1 MATFNTRDEIPQQYT
16 WDLTT
21 LYPTDEAF
29 LAELERTKAYPAK
42 VAAFQGKIS
51 QSAQA
56 LLEYL
61 RLNDEVECVLLRL
74 SNYAQRKSDQDTRV
88 SKYQDFAGQTMSVVV
103 SISSAGAWFTPEL
116 LTVDEAKMAEFYAQ
130 CPDLEL
136 YRRNLDR
143 IFRQREH
150 TLSPAE
156 EALLASAGEM
166 AAQPDNIYSMFA
178 DADLTFADAVDS
190 QGEHHPV
197 TQGSY
202 IPLMMSTD
210 RALRKS
216 AFQSMYG
223 GFGQYRNTCAATL
236 NAQTKQLKFFADA
249 RKYPTTLAAALDA
262 TEVPVEVYTNLIDA
276 VHRNLPAMYKY
287 TRLRRKLL
295 GVDELHFYDLYAPI
309 VGDVD
314 MHFTY
319 DEACD
324 LILKA
329 LEPMGEEYCAIV
341 HKGLASRW
349 IDVYENVGKRSG
361 AYSAGGYQMNPF
373 ILLNYQGTL
382 NDVFTLIHEMGHS
395 MHSYLS
401 CANQPCCYANYVIFV
416 AEVASTCNEALLMQ
430 YLLKTTTDRRQR
442 AYLINY
448 FLEQFRTTLYRQ
460 TMFAEFE
467 LKCNQMTERGEGLTA
482 DALCKIYRDLNAEYF
497 GPDVV
502 VDDEIA
508 LEWAR
513 IPHFYYNYYVYQYS
527 TGYAAAIA
535 LSQKILNEGETALEH
550 YLGFLKG
557 GCSKPPI
564 DLLRGAGVDMAT
576 AQPIDDA
583 LSIFAQLIDE
593 MDALMS
599 E

>member
-1 MATFNTRDEIPQQYT
+1 MEVKSRDEIEEKYH
-16 WDLTT
+16 WDLTSI
-21 LYPTDEAF
+21 YATDEAF
-29 LAELERTKAYPAK
+29 LQALEAAKGYPAQC
-42 VAAFQGKIS
+42 AAYQGKVS
-51 QSAQA
+51 RSPQE
-56 LLEYL
+56 LLAFL
-61 RLNDEVECVLLRL
+61 RLDDQVTIELSKLL
-74 SNYAQRKSDQDTRV
+74 NYAQRKSDEDTRI
-88 SKYQDFAGQTMSVVV
+88 SKYQDFASQAMSLYV
-103 SISSAGAWFTPEL
+103 SVSSACAWFTPEL
-116 LTVDEAKMAEFYAQ
+116 LSLDEQTMEGFYQQ
-130 CPDLEL
+130 CPELEL

-143 IFRQREH
+143 IFRRKEH

-190 QGEHHPV
+190 QGEKHPV
-197 TQGSY
+197 THGTY
-202 IPLMMSTD
+202 GPLLYSQD
-210 RALRKS
+210 RTLRKT
-216 AFQSMYG
+216 AFESCYAGYG
-223 GFGQYRNTCAATL
+223 QFRNTCAATL

-249 RKYPTTLAAALDA
+249 RKYPNTLAAALDE

-276 VHRNLPAMYKY
+276 VHRNLPAMHKY

-295 GVDELHFYDLYAPI
+295 GVDELHFYDLYVPV

-319 DEACD
+319 EEACD

-329 LEPMGEEYCAIV
+329 LEPMGEEYCSIV
-341 HKGLASRW
+341 RQGLSQRW
-349 IDVYENVGKRSG
+349 IDVYENPGKRSG
-361 AYSAGGYQMNPF
+361 AYSAGGYSMHPF
-373 ILLNYQGTL
+373 ILMNFQGTL

-395 MHSYLS
+395 MHTYLS
-401 CANQPCCYANYVIFV
+401 CANQPSCYSDYVIFV

-430 YLLKTTTDRRQR
+430 YLLKITTDKRQR

-467 LKCNQMTERGEGLTA
+467 LAVNQMTERGEGLTA
-482 DALCKIYRDLNAEYF
+482 DTLCDIYRKLNADYF
-497 GPDVV
+497 GPDIV
-502 VDDEIA
+502 VDEEIS

-535 LSQKILNEGETALEH
+535 LSQKILQEGKPAVEH
-550 YLGFLKG
+550 YLNFLKG
-557 GCSKPPI
+557 GSSKPPI

-576 AQPIDDA
+576 AQPIDEA
-583 LSIFAQLIDE
+583 LKLFDGLLDE
-593 MDALMS
+593 MDELVK
-599 E
+599 

>member
-1 MATFNTRDEIPQQYT
+1 MEVKSRDEIEEKYH
-16 WDLTT
+16 WDLASIFA
-21 LYPTDEAF
+21 TDEVF
-29 LAELERTKAYPAK
+29 LQALEEAKGYPAK
-42 VAAFQGKIS
+42 CAAYQGKIS
-51 QSAQA
+51 QSAQE
-56 LLEYL
+56 LLAFL
-61 RLNDEVECVLLRL
+61 RLDDEANIALSRLL
-74 SNYAQRKSDQDTRV
+74 NYAQRKSDEDTRV
-88 SKYQDFAGQTMSVVV
+88 SKYQDFASQAMSLYV
-103 SISSAGAWFTPEL
+103 SVASACAWFTPEL
-116 LTVDEAKMAEFYAQ
+116 LSLDQQAMETFYQQ
-130 CPDLEL
+130 CPELEL

-143 IFRQREH
+143 IFRRKEH

-166 AAQPDNIYSMFA
+166 ATQPDNIYSMFA

-190 QGEHHPV
+190 QGEKHPV
-197 TQGSY
+197 THGTY
-202 IPLMMSTD
+202 GPLLYSQD
-210 RALRKS
+210 RVLRKS
-216 AFQSMYG
+216 AFESCYAGYG
-223 GFGQYRNTCAATL
+223 QFRNTCAATL

-249 RKYPTTLAAALDA
+249 RKYPNTLTAALDE

-276 VHRNLPAMYKY
+276 VHRNLPAMHKY

-295 GVDELHFYDLYAPI
+295 GVEELHFYDLYVPM

-319 DEACD
+319 EEACD

-341 HKGLASRW
+341 RQGLAQRW
-349 IDVYENVGKRSG
+349 IDVYENPGKRSG
-361 AYSAGGYQMNPF
+361 AYSAGGYSMHPF
-373 ILLNYQGTL
+373 ILLNFQGTL

-395 MHSYLS
+395 MHTYLS
-401 CANQPCCYANYVIFV
+401 CANQPSCYSEYVIFV

-430 YLLKTTTDRRQR
+430 YLLKNTTDKRQR

-467 LKCNQMTERGEGLTA
+467 LEVNRMTERGEGLTA
-482 DALCKIYRDLNAEYF
+482 DALCAIYRKLNEDYF
-497 GPDVV
+497 GPDIVL
-502 VDDEIA
+502 DDEIS

-535 LSQKILNEGETALEH
+535 LSQKILQEGKSAVEH
-550 YLGFLKG
+550 YLNFLKG

-576 AQPIDDA
+576 AQPIDEA
-583 LSIFAQLIDE
+583 LKLFDGLIDE
-593 MDALMS
+593 MDQLVQ
-599 E
+599 

>member
-1 MATFNTRDEIPQQYT
+1 MEVKSRDEIEAKYH
-16 WDLTT
+16 WDLASI
-21 LYPTDEAF
+21 YATDEAF
-29 LAELERTKAYPAK
+29 LQALEQAKQYPAQC
-42 VAAFQGKIS
+42 AAYQGKVS
-51 QSAQA
+51 QSPQE
-56 LLEYL
+56 LLAFL
-61 RLNDEVECVLLRL
+61 RLDDQVTIELSRLL
-74 SNYAQRKSDQDTRV
+74 NYAQRKSDEDTRV
-88 SKYQDFAGQTMSVVV
+88 SKYQDFASQAMSLYV
-103 SISSAGAWFTPEL
+103 SVSSACAWFTPEL
-116 LTVDEAKMAEFYAQ
+116 LSLDEQTMEGFYQQ
-130 CPDLEL
+130 CPELEL

-143 IFRQREH
+143 IFRRKEH

-190 QGEHHPV
+190 QGEKHPV
-197 TQGSY
+197 THGTFV
-202 IPLMMSTD
+202 PLLYSQD
-210 RALRKS
+210 RVLRKS
-216 AFQSMYG
+216 AFESCYAGYG
-223 GFGQYRNTCAATL
+223 QFRNTCAATL

-249 RKYPTTLAAALDA
+249 RKYPNTLAAALDA

-276 VHRNLPAMYKY
+276 VHRNFPAMHKY

-295 GVDELHFYDLYAPI
+295 GVDELHFYDLYVPM

-319 DEACD
+319 EEACD

-329 LEPMGEEYCAIV
+329 LEPMGEEYCSIV
-341 HKGLASRW
+341 RQGLAQRW
-349 IDVYENVGKRSG
+349 IDVYENPGKRSG
-361 AYSAGGYQMNPF
+361 AYSAGGYSMHPF
-373 ILLNYQGTL
+373 ILLNFQGTL

-395 MHSYLS
+395 MHTYLS
-401 CANQPCCYANYVIFV
+401 CANQPSCYSDYVIFV

-430 YLLKTTTDRRQR
+430 YLLKITTDKRQR

-467 LKCNQMTERGEGLTA
+467 LEVNRMTERGEGLTA
-482 DALCKIYRDLNAEYF
+482 DALCAIYRKLNADYF
-497 GPDVV
+497 GPDIV
-502 VDDEIA
+502 VDEEIS

-535 LSQKILNEGETALEH
+535 LSQKILQEGKPAVEH
-550 YLGFLKG
+550 YLNFLKG

-576 AQPIDDA
+576 AQPIDEA
-583 LSIFAQLIDE
+583 LKLFDGLLDE
-593 MDALMS
+593 MDELVK
-599 E
+599 

>member
-1 MATFNTRDEIPQQYT
+1 MEVKSRDEIEAKYH
-16 WDLTT
+16 WDLASI
-21 LYPTDEAF
+21 YATDEAF
-29 LAELERTKAYPAK
+29 LQALEQAKQYPAQC
-42 VAAFQGKIS
+42 AAYQGKVS
-51 QSAQA
+51 QSPQE
-56 LLEYL
+56 LLAFL
-61 RLNDEVECVLLRL
+61 RLDDQVTIELSRLL
-74 SNYAQRKSDQDTRV
+74 NYAQRKSDEDTRV
-88 SKYQDFAGQTMSVVV
+88 SKYQDFASQAMSLYV
-103 SISSAGAWFTPEL
+103 SVSSACAWFTPEL
-116 LTVDEAKMAEFYAQ
+116 LSLDEQTMEDFYQQ
-130 CPDLEL
+130 CPELEL

-143 IFRQREH
+143 IFRRKEH

-190 QGEHHPV
+190 QGEKHLV
-197 TQGSY
+197 THGTFV
-202 IPLMMSTD
+202 PLLYSQD
-210 RALRKS
+210 RVLRKS
-216 AFQSMYG
+216 AFESCYAGYG
-223 GFGQYRNTCAATL
+223 QFRNTCAATL

-249 RKYPTTLAAALDA
+249 RKYPNTLAAALDA

-276 VHRNLPAMYKY
+276 VHRNFPAMHKY

-295 GVDELHFYDLYAPI
+295 GVDELHFYDLYVPM

-319 DEACD
+319 EEACD

-329 LEPMGEEYCAIV
+329 LEPMGEEYCSIV
-341 HKGLASRW
+341 RQGLVQRW
-349 IDVYENVGKRSG
+349 IDVYENPGKRSG
-361 AYSAGGYQMNPF
+361 AYSAGGYSMHPF
-373 ILLNYQGTL
+373 ILLNFQGTL

-395 MHSYLS
+395 MHTYLS
-401 CANQPCCYANYVIFV
+401 CANQPSCYSDYVIFV

-430 YLLKTTTDRRQR
+430 YLLKTTTDKRQR

-467 LKCNQMTERGEGLTA
+467 LEVNRMTERGEGLTA
-482 DALCKIYRDLNAEYF
+482 DALCAIYRKLNADYF
-497 GPDVV
+497 GPDIV
-502 VDDEIA
+502 VDEEIS

-535 LSQKILNEGETALEH
+535 LSQKILQEGKPAVEH
-550 YLGFLKG
+550 YLNFLKG

-576 AQPIDDA
+576 AQPIDEA
-583 LSIFAQLIDE
+583 LKLFDGLLDE
-593 MDALMS
+593 MDELVK
-599 E
+599 

>member
-1 MATFNTRDEIPQQYT
+1 MEVKSRDEIEAKYH
-16 WDLTT
+16 WDLTSIFA
-21 LYPTDEAF
+21 TDEAF
-29 LAELERTKAYPAK
+29 LQALEEAKGYPAK
-42 VAAFQGKIS
+42 CAAYQGKIA
-51 QSAQA
+51 QSAQE
-56 LLEYL
+56 LLAFL
-61 RLNDEVECVLLRL
+61 RLDDEANIALSRLL
-74 SNYAQRKSDQDTRV
+74 NYAQRKSDEDTRV
-88 SKYQDFAGQTMSVVV
+88 SKYQDFASQAMSLYV
-103 SISSAGAWFTPEL
+103 SVASACAWFTPEL
-116 LTVDEAKMAEFYAQ
+116 LSLDEQTMEGFYRQ

-143 IFRQREH
+143 IFHRKEH

-190 QGEHHPV
+190 QGEKHPV
-197 TQGSY
+197 THGTY
-202 IPLMMSTD
+202 GPLLYSQD
-210 RALRKS
+210 RTLRKS
-216 AFQSMYG
+216 AFESCYAGYG
-223 GFGQYRNTCAATL
+223 QFRNTCAATL

-249 RKYPTTLAAALDA
+249 RKYPNTLAAALDA

-276 VHRNLPAMYKY
+276 VHRNLPAMHKY
-287 TRLRRKLL
+287 TQLRRKLL
-295 GVDELHFYDLYAPI
+295 GVEELHFYDLYVPM

-319 DEACD
+319 EEACD

-341 HKGLASRW
+341 RQGLAQRW
-349 IDVYENVGKRSG
+349 IDVYENPGKRSG
-361 AYSAGGYQMNPF
+361 AYSAGGYSMHPF
-373 ILLNYQGTL
+373 ILLNFQGTL

-395 MHSYLS
+395 MHTYLS
-401 CANQPCCYANYVIFV
+401 CANKPSCYSEYVIFV

-430 YLLKTTTDRRQR
+430 YLLKNTTDNRQR

-467 LKCNQMTERGEGLTA
+467 LEVNRMTERGEGLTA
-482 DALCKIYRDLNAEYF
+482 DALCAVYRKLNEDYF
-497 GPDVV
+497 GPDIV
-502 VDDEIA
+502 VDDEIS

-535 LSQKILNEGETALEH
+535 LSQKILQEGKPAVEH
-550 YLGFLKG
+550 YLNFLKG

-576 AQPIDDA
+576 AQPIDEA
-583 LSIFAQLIDE
+583 LKLFDGLIDE
-593 MDALMS
+593 MDQLVK
-599 E
+599 

>member
-1 MATFNTRDEIPQQYT
+1 MKVKSRDEVEEKYH
-16 WDLTT
+16 WDLSSIFA
-21 LYPTDEAF
+21 TDEAF
-29 LAELERTKAYPAK
+29 LQALEEAKAYPAQC
-42 VAAFQGKIS
+42 AAFQGTIA
-51 QSAQA
+51 QSAQR
-56 LLEYL
+56 LLAFL
-61 RLNDEVECVLLRL
+61 RLDDEISVALTRL
-74 SNYAQRKSDQDTRV
+74 INYAQRKSDEDTRI
-88 SKYQDFAGQTMSVVV
+88 SKYQDFVSQAMSLYVA
-103 SISSAGAWFTPEL
+103 ISSAEAWFTPEL
-116 LTVDEAKMAEFYAQ
+116 LALDGATMEGFYAQ
-130 CPDLEL
+130 CPDLER

-143 IFRQREH
+143 IFRRKEH

-166 AAQPDNIYSMFA
+166 ANQPDNIYSMFA

-190 QGEHHPV
+190 QGVKHPV
-197 TQGSY
+197 THGTFV
-202 IPLMMSTD
+202 PLLYSQD

-216 AFQSMYG
+216 AFQSCYAGYG
-223 GFGQYRNTCAATL
+223 QFRNTCAATL

-249 RKYPTTLAAALDA
+249 RKYPSTLAAALDA

-276 VHRNLPAMYKY
+276 VRRNLPAMHKY

-295 GVDELHFYDLYAPI
+295 GVEELHFYDLYVPM

-314 MHFTY
+314 MRFTY
-319 DEACD
+319 EEACA

-341 HKGLASRW
+341 RQGLSQRW
-349 IDVYENVGKRSG
+349 IDVYENPGKRSG
-361 AYSAGGYQMNPF
+361 AYSAGGYSMHPF
-373 ILLNYQGTL
+373 ILLNFQGTL

-395 MHSYLS
+395 IHTYLS
-401 CANQPCCYANYVIFV
+401 CANQPSCYSDYVIFV

-430 YLLKTTTDRRQR
+430 YLLQTTTDRRQR

-467 LKCNQMTERGEGLTA
+467 LAANQMTERGEGLTA
-482 DALCKIYRDLNAEYF
+482 DALCAKYRQLNVDYF
-497 GPDVV
+497 GPDIV
-502 VDDEIA
+502 VDEEIS

-535 LSQKILNEGETALEH
+535 LSQKILREGRPAVER
-550 YLGFLKG
+550 YLNFLKSG
-557 GCSKPPI
+557 SSQPPI
-564 DLLRGAGVDMAT
+564 ELLRGAGVDMAT
-576 AQPIDDA
+576 AQPIDEA
-583 LSIFAQLIDE
+583 LQLFDRLVDE
-593 MDALMS
+593 MDALAQG
-599 E
+599 

>member
-1 MATFNTRDEIPQQYT
+1 MEVKSRDEIEAKYH
-16 WDLTT
+16 WDLASI
-21 LYPTDEAF
+21 YATDEAF
-29 LAELERTKAYPAK
+29 LQALEAAKSYPAQC
-42 VAAFQGKIS
+42 AAYQGKVS
-51 QSAQA
+51 QSPQE
-56 LLEYL
+56 LLAFL
-61 RLNDEVECVLLRL
+61 RLDDQVTIELSRLL
-74 SNYAQRKSDQDTRV
+74 NYAQRKSDEDTRI
-88 SKYQDFAGQTMSVVV
+88 SKYQDFASQAMSLYV
-103 SISSAGAWFTPEL
+103 SVSSACAWFTPEL
-116 LTVDEAKMAEFYAQ
+116 LSLDEQTMEGFYQQ
-130 CPDLEL
+130 CPELEL

-143 IFRQREH
+143 IFRRKEH
-150 TLSPAE
+150 TLSPTE

-190 QGEHHPV
+190 QGQKHPV
-197 TQGSY
+197 THGTY
-202 IPLMMSTD
+202 GPLLYSQD
-210 RALRKS
+210 RTLRKT
-216 AFQSMYG
+216 AFESCYAGYG
-223 GFGQYRNTCAATL
+223 QFRNTCAATL

-249 RKYPTTLAAALDA
+249 RKYPNTLAAALDE

-276 VHRNLPAMYKY
+276 VHRNLPAMHKY

-295 GVDELHFYDLYAPI
+295 GVDELHFYDLYVPV

-319 DEACD
+319 EEACD

-341 HKGLASRW
+341 RQGLEQRW
-349 IDVYENVGKRSG
+349 IDVYENPGKRSG
-361 AYSAGGYQMNPF
+361 AYSAGGYSMHPF
-373 ILLNYQGTL
+373 ILLNFQGTL

-395 MHSYLS
+395 MHTYLS
-401 CANQPCCYANYVIFV
+401 CANQPSCYSEYVIFV

-430 YLLKTTTDRRQR
+430 YLLKTTTDKRQR

-448 FLEQFRTTLYRQ
+448 FLEHFRTTLYRQ

-467 LKCNQMTERGEGLTA
+467 LAVNQMTERGEGLTA
-482 DALCKIYRDLNAEYF
+482 DALCDIYRKLNADYF
-497 GPDVV
+497 GPDIVL
-502 VDDEIA
+502 DEEIS

-535 LSQKILNEGETALEH
+535 LSQKILQQGKPAVEH
-550 YLGFLKG
+550 YLNFLKG

-576 AQPIDDA
+576 AQPIDEA
-583 LSIFAQLIDE
+583 LKLFDGLLDE
-593 MDALMS
+593 MDELVK
-599 E
+599 

>member
-1 MATFNTRDEIPQQYT
+1 MEVKSRDEIEAKYH
-16 WDLTT
+16 WDLASI
-21 LYPTDEAF
+21 YATDEAF
-29 LAELERTKAYPAK
+29 LQALEQAKQYPAQC
-42 VAAFQGKIS
+42 AAYQGKVS
-51 QSAQA
+51 QSPQE
-56 LLEYL
+56 LLAFL
-61 RLNDEVECVLLRL
+61 RLDDQVTIELSRLL
-74 SNYAQRKSDQDTRV
+74 NYAQRKSDEDTRV
-88 SKYQDFAGQTMSVVV
+88 SKYQDFASQAMSLYV
-103 SISSAGAWFTPEL
+103 SVSSACAWFTPEL
-116 LTVDEAKMAEFYAQ
+116 LSLDEQTIEGFYQQ
-130 CPDLEL
+130 CPELEL

-143 IFRQREH
+143 IFRRKEH
-150 TLSPAE
+150 TLSPSE

-190 QGEHHPV
+190 QGEKHPV
-197 TQGSY
+197 THGTY
-202 IPLMMSTD
+202 GPLLYSQD

-216 AFQSMYG
+216 AFQSCYAGYG
-223 GFGQYRNTCAATL
+223 QFRNTCAATL

-249 RKYPTTLAAALDA
+249 RKYPNTLAAALDA

-276 VHRNLPAMYKY
+276 VHRNFPAMHKY

-295 GVDELHFYDLYAPI
+295 GVDELHFYDLYVPM

-319 DEACD
+319 EEACD

-329 LEPMGEEYCAIV
+329 LEPMGEEYCSIV
-341 HKGLASRW
+341 RQGLAQRW
-349 IDVYENVGKRSG
+349 IDVYENPGKRSG
-361 AYSAGGYQMNPF
+361 AYSAGGYSMHPF
-373 ILLNYQGTL
+373 ILLNFQGTL

-395 MHSYLS
+395 MHTYLS
-401 CANQPCCYANYVIFV
+401 CANQPSCYSDYVIFV

-430 YLLKTTTDRRQR
+430 YLLKITTDKRQR

-467 LKCNQMTERGEGLTA
+467 LAVNQMTERGEGLTA
-482 DALCKIYRDLNAEYF
+482 DALCEKYRQLNADYF
-497 GPDVV
+497 GPDIV
-502 VDDEIA
+502 VDDEIS

-513 IPHFYYNYYVYQYS
+513 IPHLYYNYYVYQYS

-535 LSQKILNEGETALEH
+535 LSQKILQEGQSAVER
-550 YLGFLKG
+550 YLNFLKG
-557 GCSKPPI
+557 GSSKPPI
-564 DLLRGAGVDMAT
+564 ELLRGAGVDMAT

-583 LSIFAQLIDE
+583 LKLFDSLIDE
-593 MDALMS
+593 MDELAR
-599 E
+599 

>member
-1 MATFNTRDEIPQQYT
+1 MEVKSRDEIEAKYH
-16 WDLTT
+16 WDLASI
-21 LYPTDEAF
+21 YATDEAF
-29 LAELERTKAYPAK
+29 LQALEQTKQYPAQC
-42 VAAFQGKIS
+42 AAYQGKVS
-51 QSAQA
+51 QSPQE
-56 LLEYL
+56 LLAFL
-61 RLNDEVECVLLRL
+61 RLDDQVTIELSRLL
-74 SNYAQRKSDQDTRV
+74 NYAQRKSDEDTRV
-88 SKYQDFAGQTMSVVV
+88 SKYQDFASQAMSLYV
-103 SISSAGAWFTPEL
+103 SVSSACAWFTPEL
-116 LTVDEAKMAEFYAQ
+116 LSLDEQTMEGFYQQ
-130 CPDLEL
+130 CPELEL

-143 IFRQREH
+143 IFRRKEH

-190 QGEHHPV
+190 QGEKHPV
-197 TQGSY
+197 THGTY
-202 IPLMMSTD
+202 GPLLYSQD

-216 AFQSMYG
+216 AFQSCYAGYG
-223 GFGQYRNTCAATL
+223 QFRNTCAATL

-249 RKYPTTLAAALDA
+249 RKYPNTLAAALDA

-276 VHRNLPAMYKY
+276 VHRNFPAMHKY

-295 GVDELHFYDLYAPI
+295 GVDELHFYDLYVPM

-319 DEACD
+319 EEACD

-329 LEPMGEEYCAIV
+329 LEPMGEEYCSIV
-341 HKGLASRW
+341 RQGLEQRW
-349 IDVYENVGKRSG
+349 IDVYENPGKRSG
-361 AYSAGGYQMNPF
+361 AYSAGGYSMHPF
-373 ILLNYQGTL
+373 ILLNFQGTL

-395 MHSYLS
+395 MHTYLS
-401 CANQPCCYANYVIFV
+401 CANQPSCYSDYVIFV

-430 YLLKTTTDRRQR
+430 YLLKTTTDKRQR

-467 LKCNQMTERGEGLTA
+467 LAVNRMTERGEGLTA
-482 DALCKIYRDLNAEYF
+482 DALCEKYRQLNADYF
-497 GPDVV
+497 GPDIV
-502 VDDEIA
+502 VDDEIS

-513 IPHFYYNYYVYQYS
+513 IPHLYYNYYVYQYS

-535 LSQKILNEGETALEH
+535 LSQKILQEGQSAVER
-550 YLGFLKG
+550 YLNFLKG
-557 GCSKPPI
+557 GSSKPPI
-564 DLLRGAGVDMAT
+564 ELLRGAGVDMAT

-583 LSIFAQLIDE
+583 LKLFDSLIDE
-593 MDALMS
+593 MDELAR
-599 E
+599 